1 MISVFNQRKKQI
13 GIGERVLFG
22 RNNKKLNVKNG
33 QTGVVTA
40 INGDIITIKKQEKS
54 ITIDLKEY
62 PYLDYAYC
70 ISDVKAQGKTSKNV
84 IVAAHSQ
91 QSSRA
96 SFYVQLTRAKANLQ
110 FFVNDAVK
118 FRIGIES
125 QKFRNST
132 LQKIMQ
138 GVQNDRRVSH
148 ARAVVADE
156 SNYAI
161 NQRNRPGYSADAA
174 TNTKQHNIAGESS
187 INDGSDLHNAQGP
200 LKRVG
205 WKLELCRFGGLFEET
220 NGSDELNR
228 GLSGNVEQLDR
239 ESNDLIFSK
248 KDDESIVDVI
258 KCNTRLP
265 H

>member
-13 GIGERVLFG
+13 AIGERILFG

-33 QTGVVTA
+33 QTGVVAA

-54 ITIDLKEY
+54 IAIDMNEY

-84 IVAAHSQ
+84 IVATHSQ

-118 FRIGIES
+118 FRIGIEDE
-125 QKFRNST
+125 KTKNST
-132 LQKIMQ
+132 LRKTLQ
-138 GVQNDRRVSH
+138 GIQNDRRVSH
-148 ARAVVADE
+148 ARTVAADK
-156 SNYAI
+156 SNHAI
-161 NQRNRPGYSADAA
+161 NQRNRTGYSANAA
-174 TNTKQHNIAGESS
+174 TNTKQHHIAGESS

-205 WKLELCRFGGLFEET
+205 WKLELCRFGGLFEKT
-220 NGSDELNR
+220 DGSDELNR
-228 GLSGNVEQLDR
+228 GFTNNAEQHDG
-239 ESNDLIFSK
+239 ESNDLIFKVS
-248 KDDESIVDVI
+248 ENSISSEIVHRT
-258 KCNTRLP
+258 KLP
-265 H
+265 L